1 VSGSTVSFTGAG
13 TCTVDADQAGNTDYQ
28 AAPTATQNVSVGQGS
43 TSFTITV
50 NGGTSATIASGAT
63 ATLAEPG
70 LPAEATGTVTFM
82 SGTSTLC
89 VATLPTTSCTTS
101 ATLPAAAY
109 PSISATFVDTD
120 GNYSGSTSTN
130 SVSLTVSPSGA
141 STTTKLTSTAT
152 VTYGAEGSATFHVNV
167 TSGAGTPTGTVAVRS
182 GTTTLCTVTLG
193 TAGIGTCT
201 LTVSQLSAGTY
212 PLTAVYTPGNV
223 KFAPST
229 SAAHSLV
236 VKAASTTT
244 TLTLT
249 TPVAYGAEGSANFA
263 VAMSSKAGAPAGTV
277 AVRSGTTTLCTVT
290 LGATGTGT
298 CTLTATQ
305 LAAGTYWL
313 TAVYKPGSANYA
325 MSTSAAQS
333 MVVNKAGTTTT
344 LTSTTPVSYGAEG
357 SADFAVTVRSAAGM
371 PTGTVAVR
379 RGTSWLCTVTLGAA
393 GTGTC
398 TVTATQLAA
407 GTYWLTAVYKPG
419 RANYA
424 MSTSPSQ
431 SLVVNQAGT
440 AITPQP
446 VRVTGTGSTRT
457 VRFTAKLTSTV
468 TRLPISGQRLT
479 FRLDTTGNPTCSAA
493 TNASGA
499 ATCRVSV
506 SLTADNA
513 AQGYV
518 MTYAGNADYLSS
530 TAPEP
535 ES

>member
-1 VSGSTVSFTGAG
+1 
-13 TCTVDADQAGNTDYQ
+13 
-28 AAPTATQNVSVGQGS
+28 
-43 TSFTITV
+43 FTITV

-89 VATLPTTSCTTS
+89 VATLPT
-101 ATLPAAAY
+101 AAY

-141 STTTKLTSTAT
+141 STTPKLTSTAT

-249 TPVAYGAEGSANFA
+249 T
-263 VAMSSKAGAPAGTV
+263 
-277 AVRSGTTTLCTVT
+277 
-290 LGATGTGT
+290 
-298 CTLTATQ
+298 
-305 LAAGTYWL
+305 
-313 TAVYKPGSANYA
+313 
-325 MSTSAAQS
+325 
-333 MVVNKAGTTTT
+333 
-344 LTSTTPVSYGAEG
+344 
-357 SADFAVTVRSAAGM
+357 
-371 PTGTVAVR
+371 
-379 RGTSWLCTVTLGAA
+379 
-393 GTGTC
+393 
-398 TVTATQLAA
+398 
-407 GTYWLTAVYKPG
+407 
-419 RANYA
+419 
-424 MSTSPSQ
+424 
-431 SLVVNQAGT
+431 
-440 AITPQP
+440 
-446 VRVTGTGSTRT
+446 
-457 VRFTAKLTSTV
+457 
-468 TRLPISGQRLT
+468 
-479 FRLDTTGNPTCSAA
+479 
-493 TNASGA
+493 
-499 ATCRVSV
+499 
-506 SLTADNA
+506 
-513 AQGYV
+513 
-518 MTYAGNADYLSS
+518 
-530 TAPEP
+530 
-535 ES
+535 